1 MTSMLLTDRQTRG
14 AACAVA
20 VVSEPEATFISAGN
34 RVRDDF
40 PRTDDTGSEHF
51 ARRKSSDP
59 TFCSDPFS
67 AIAASGAFLRAV
79 ARRDVL
85 LLRVLAGRLL
95 DHLAEQRIGVRDPRA
110 SHPTIRGST
119 AWAGAI
125 QSLTTF
131 QCWPSHVWNFASPEP
146 S

>member
-20 VVSEPEATFISAGN
+20 VVSEPEATFISGN
-34 RVRDDF
+34 KVRDDF

-95 DHLAEQRIGVRDPRA
+95 DHLAEHRLVGRDPIA
-110 SHPTIRGST
+110 H
-119 AWAGAI
+119 
-125 QSLTTF
+125 
-131 QCWPSHVWNFASPEP
+131 
-146 S
+146 